1 MVRTPAGEAAFA
13 EFSLRP
19 GDGLPMRESAQRACQ
34 PAAAASRRFVT
45 LPPSL
50 RELFVS
56 SQLPR
61 LTKPAD
67 ARDDLDLVERRGMNR
82 RSLQPALLGG

>member
-1 MVRTPAGEAAFA
+1 MALVAVASPALITI
-13 EFSLRP
+13 FSV
-19 GDGLPMRESAQRACQ
+19 A
-34 PAAAASRRFVT
+34 
-45 LPPSL
+45 
-50 RELFVS
+50 RELFAS